1 MFCCYYY
8 YYRYF
13 LYVHLLQ
20 VCIVKAMILPVVTY
34 RCERWTT
41 KKAEH
46 WRIDAFELWLW
57 KRLLRAPWTTRRSNQ
72 STLREINP
80 DYSSGRILMLKFQ
93 SFGHL
98 MWRANSLEKT
108 LMAGRI
114 EGIRR
119 RGQQKMR
126 WLYGSPTQWT
136 WIWANSR
143 RQWRT
148 GKPSVLQSMGSQ
160 SQTQFSDWTTTCVRH
175 PGECSPTLFSF

>member
-1 MFCCYYY
+1 
-8 YYRYF
+8 
-13 LYVHLLQ
+13 
-20 VCIVKAMILPVVTY
+20 MILPVVTY

-98 MWRANSLEKT
+98 M
-108 LMAGRI
+108 
-114 EGIRR
+114 
-119 RGQQKMR
+119 
-126 WLYGSPTQWT
+126 
-136 WIWANSR
+136 
-143 RQWRT
+143 
-148 GKPSVLQSMGSQ
+148 
-160 SQTQFSDWTTTCVRH
+160 
-175 PGECSPTLFSF
+175 